1 MTTSLTIYGFG
12 LCGNSVD
19 KSTRKHRFRTKKHQ
33 KVNKSSQK
41 NDGVFV
47 RVLEAASSSPATST
61 KKNTDSPYGCLCSS
75 LLCRSGEGSSSPFA
89 HRAKSSSHSKRSREE
104 LAHLR
109 RAIGIF
115 SSAENPAIKL
125 KPYANSP
132 TARKYSLLFGGA
144 YAPNDAIYRK
154 RYALR
159 KLLCPTTFFCSG
171 ASS

>member
-1 MTTSLTIYGFG
+1 MVARQF
-12 LCGNSVD
+12 
-19 KSTRKHRFRTKKHQ
+19 
-33 KVNKSSQK
+33 
-41 NDGVFV
+41 

-61 KKNTDSPYGCLCSS
+61 KKHRWPLRLSVFFRC
-75 LLCRSGEGSSSPFA
+75 GEDENSPFA

-125 KPYANSP
+125 KPYASSP

-154 RYALR
+154 RYASA
-159 KLLCPTTFFCSG
+159 TTVSYFNSLFPSG
-171 ASS
+171 ASPKTVINCFLLAYPPLRPKNSRKQAIFTCFRLFFYIFFTKSDVFS